1 MIIKNIL
8 RFILV
13 AVLQV
18 LIFNNIQFSGY
29 INPNFYIL
37 FILLLP
43 IKTPAWLTMTSAFLL
58 GSIIDIFSQSPG
70 LHASASVLIAFVRP
84 FIISL
89 IKTNSEIKPDST
101 PNISNMGFR
110 WFITYSAMLI
120 FLHHTIYFFLE
131 IFRTTHFMDTF
142 YHIIL
147 SSLATFIIIIL
158 SQLFIYKKNQH

>member
-29 INPNFYIL
+29 INPSFYIL

-43 IKTPAWLTMTSAFLL
+43 LKTPAWITMTSAFII

-70 LHASASVLIAFVRP
+70 LHASASVLIAFIRP
-84 FIISL
+84 YIISL
-89 IKTNSEIKPDST
+89 IKTTGEIKPNAT
-101 PNISNMGFR
+101 PNLSNMGFR
-110 WFITYSAMLI
+110 WFITYASLLI
-120 FLHHTIYFFLE
+120 LLHHTVYFFLE
-131 IFRTTHFMDTF
+131 IFRITHFIDTV

-147 SSLATFIIIIL
+147 SSLATFTIIIL
-158 SQLFIYKKNQH
+158 SQLFIYKKNQP